1 MQLIS
6 AFDIFWSI
14 ILVFVFISYSSSK
27 KQKNISSIPAYKFH
41 TFGMLVKLGG
51 GALFCF
57 IYALY
62 YKGGDTVNYYKG
74 VHAMWSVFLNSPI
87 KYIQM
92 LFYQDGAFVRN
103 AFLEVAEFPPFYM
116 LKDERTFNVIKI
128 SSILGLPG
136 LGGFLSTTLLV
147 AFFTYRWVW
156 QLFLF
161 LVNRYPLLIKEISW
175 CILFLPSTVF
185 WGSGIM
191 KDTYTFAASCY
202 AVYGLHQFFIERK
215 RMTSTVIQLVIA
227 FYLIFTI
234 KSYIAFALLPGLVI
248 FANFERVKRIK
259 SSFVKII
266 ALPGLTLFGFILLNT
281 LFIDFDE
288 VFGKYSADRLLEE
301 AAVQNA
307 DLQRDVYGSNSFD
320 IGEFEATTQGALS
333 KFFPALNAALF
344 RPFIWEAGGSPT
356 MIFSGL
362 ETSVILYFALLVV
375 IRGPIRFFKLIFSD
389 PFLLFCILF
398 TIILGFGVG
407 LSTSNFGALV
417 RYKIPYLPFFI
428 FLLLASAKKRDKL
441 IGVGKN

>member
-1 MQLIS
+1 MNLIS
-6 AFDIFWSI
+6 AFDVFWSI
-14 ILVFVFISYSSSK
+14 ILVLIFLAYSRSRTSKFID
-27 KQKNISSIPAYKFH
+27 KQPAYRYH
-41 TFGMLVKLGG
+41 TTGLLIKLGG
-51 GALFCF
+51 ATAFCL

-74 VHAMWSVFLNSPI
+74 VYAMWTVFLHSPFSYFEI
-87 KYIQM
+87 
-92 LFYQDGAFVRN
+92 LFSQDVSFIWST
-103 AFLEVAEFPPFYM
+103 FLKVNEVPPVYM
-116 LKDERTFNVIKI
+116 LKDPRTFNVIKI
-128 SSILGLPG
+128 SSVLGLPG

-156 QLFLF
+156 QLYLF
-161 LVNRYPLLIKEISW
+161 MVDRYPTMVKKINW

-191 KDTYTFAASCY
+191 KDTYTFAASLY
-202 AVYGLHQFFIERK
+202 AVYGLHQFFIER
-215 RMTSTVIQLVIA
+215 RRLTSTMVQLVIA

-234 KSYIAFALLPGLVI
+234 KSYIAFALLPGLLI

-266 ALPGLTLFGFILLNT
+266 ALPALFFVGFLLLNT

-320 IGEFEATTQGALS
+320 IGEFEPTMQGAFS

-362 ETSVILYFALLVV
+362 ETIVILFFAIKVLF
-375 IRGPIRFFKLIFSD
+375 RGPVSFFRKIFSD
-389 PFLLFCILF
+389 PFLIFCLLF

-417 RYKIPYLPFFI
+417 RYKIPYLPFFV
-428 FLLLASAKKRDKL
+428 FLIIACGKRY
-441 IGVGKN
+441 N

>member
-1 MQLIS
+1 MIQLIQP
-6 AFDIFWSI
+6 FDIVWSI
-14 ILVFVFISYSSSK
+14 ILVLIFLAYSRSRTSK
-27 KQKNISSIPAYKFH
+27 YIVSQPAYQYH
-41 TFGMLVKLGG
+41 TTGLLIKLGG
-51 GALFCF
+51 AAAFCL

-62 YKGGDTVNYYKG
+62 YKGGDTVNYYQG
-74 VHAMWSVFLNSPI
+74 VYAMWSVFLDSPI
-87 KYIQM
+87 TYFQV
-92 LFYQDGAFVRN
+92 LFSQDVSFCWSAFISVDT
-103 AFLEVAEFPPFYM
+103 VPPVYM
-116 LKDERTFNVIKI
+116 LKDTRTFNVIKI
-128 SSILGLPG
+128 SSIIGLPG
-136 LGGFLSTTLLV
+136 FGGFLSTTLLV

-156 QLFLF
+156 QLYLF
-161 LVNRYPLLIKEISW
+161 LVQRYPRMITQINWS
-175 CILFLPSTVF
+175 ILYLPSTVF

-191 KDTYTFAASCY
+191 KDTYTFAASLY

-215 RMTSTVIQLVIA
+215 RLTSTIVQLVIA

-234 KSYIAFALLPGLVI
+234 KSYIAFALLPGLLI

-259 SSFVKII
+259 SSFVKVI
-266 ALPGLTLFGFILLNT
+266 ALPALFFGGFLLLNT

-320 IGEFEATTQGALS
+320 IGEFEPTMQGALS

-362 ETSVILYFALLVV
+362 ETTVILYFAVLALFK
-375 IRGPIRFFKLIFSD
+375 GPIRLLRVIFSD
-389 PFLLFCILF
+389 PFLIFCLLF
-398 TIILGFGVG
+398 TVILGFGVG

-417 RYKIPYLPFFI
+417 RYKIPYLPFFT
-428 FLLLASAKKRDKL
+428 FMLLAIRNKL
-441 IGVGKN
+441 IK

>member
-1 MQLIS
+1 VNLIS
-6 AFDIFWSI
+6 AFDVFWSI
-14 ILVFVFISYSSSK
+14 ILVLIFLAYSRSRTSKFID
-27 KQKNISSIPAYKFH
+27 KQPAYRYH
-41 TFGMLVKLGG
+41 TTGLLIKLGG
-51 GALFCF
+51 ATAFCL

-74 VHAMWSVFLNSPI
+74 VYAMWTVFLHSPFSYFEI
-87 KYIQM
+87 
-92 LFYQDGAFVRN
+92 LFSQDVSFIWST
-103 AFLEVAEFPPFYM
+103 FLKVNEVPPVYM
-116 LKDERTFNVIKI
+116 LKDPRTFNVIKI
-128 SSILGLPG
+128 SSVLGLPG

-156 QLFLF
+156 QLYLF
-161 LVNRYPLLIKEISW
+161 MVDRYPTMVKKINW

-191 KDTYTFAASCY
+191 KDTYTFAASLY
-202 AVYGLHQFFIERK
+202 AVYGLHQFFIER
-215 RMTSTVIQLVIA
+215 RRLTSTMVQLVIA

-234 KSYIAFALLPGLVI
+234 KSYIAFALLPGLLI

-266 ALPGLTLFGFILLNT
+266 ALPALFFVGFLLLNT

-320 IGEFEATTQGALS
+320 IGEFEPTMQGAFS

-362 ETSVILYFALLVV
+362 ETIVILFFAIKVLF
-375 IRGPIRFFKLIFSD
+375 RGPVSFFRKIFSD
-389 PFLLFCILF
+389 PFLIFCLLF

-417 RYKIPYLPFFI
+417 RYKIPYLPFFV
-428 FLLLASAKKRDKL
+428 FLIIACGKRY
-441 IGVGKN
+441 N

>member
-1 MQLIS
+1 MNLIS
-6 AFDIFWSI
+6 AFDIVWSI
-14 ILVFVFISYSSSK
+14 ILVLIFVAYSRSRTTK
-27 KQKNISSIPAYKFH
+27 YITEQPAYKYH
-41 TFGMLVKLGG
+41 TTGLLVKLA
-51 GALFCF
+51 GATAFCL

-74 VHAMWSVFLNSPI
+74 VHAMWTVFLHSPLSYFEI
-87 KYIQM
+87 
-92 LFYQDGAFVRN
+92 LFSQDVSFIWST
-103 AFLEVAEFPPFYM
+103 FLEVNEIPPIYM
-116 LKDERTFNVIKI
+116 LKDPRTFNVIKI
-128 SSILGLPG
+128 SSVLGLPG

-156 QLFLF
+156 QLYLY
-161 LVNRYPLLIKEISW
+161 LVNRYPNMIREINW
-175 CILFLPSTVF
+175 CILYLPSTVF

-191 KDTYTFAASCY
+191 KDTYTFAASLY

-215 RMTSTVIQLVIA
+215 RITSTIIQLVFA

-259 SSFVKII
+259 STFVKLFAI
-266 ALPGLTLFGFILLNT
+266 PGLTLFGVAILNV
-281 LFIDFDE
+281 LFVDFDE

-320 IGEFEATTQGALS
+320 IGEFEPTMQGALS

-362 ETSVILYFALLVV
+362 ETAVIMYFALVGFLK
-375 IRGPIRFFKLIFSD
+375 GPIRFFRKIFSD
-389 PFLLFCILF
+389 PFVIFCLLFTL
-398 TIILGFGVG
+398 ILGFGVG

-417 RYKIPYLPFFI
+417 RYKIPYLPFFLFMI
-428 FLLLASAKKRDKL
+428 LLCSKRSDK
-441 IGVGKN
+441 